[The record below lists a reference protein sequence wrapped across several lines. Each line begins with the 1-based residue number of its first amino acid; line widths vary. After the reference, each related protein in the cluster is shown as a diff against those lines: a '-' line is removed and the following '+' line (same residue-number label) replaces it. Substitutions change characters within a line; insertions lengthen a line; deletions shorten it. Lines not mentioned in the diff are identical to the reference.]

1 MGAGERLYDGGCA
14 GKRPKKATP
23 TAGVLDSQSVKNAA
37 TSTARVGYD
46 AGKRITGRK
55 RFFVVD
61 TQGNLLAAWV
71 TSAACHD
78 GTTATLWWDGVVPHN
93 ELPADLRLLWVDQT
107 FRARMQAALPEHQL
121 TVCTPDEVASNK
133 GAFCIHV
140 RRWVVER
147 TIARTSA
154 HRRLAR
160 DDERTT
166 RNAAAC
172 IYIANIRRILKLT

>member
-1 MGAGERLYDGGCA
+1 MQN
-14 GKRPKKATP
+14 T
-23 TAGVLDSQSVKNAA
+23 A
-37 TSTARVGYD
+37 TSTAHVGDD
-46 AGKRITGRK
+46 AGKRIKGRK

-78 GTTATLWWDGVVPHN
+78 GTRATLWWDGLVLHN
-93 ELPADLRLLWVDQT
+93 ELLADLRLLWVDQT
-107 FRARMQAALPEHQL
+107 CRARMQAALPKHQL
-121 TVCTPDEVASNK
+121 TVCTPDEVARNK
-133 GAFCIHV
+133 GPFCIHV

-166 RNAAAC
+166 RHAAAW